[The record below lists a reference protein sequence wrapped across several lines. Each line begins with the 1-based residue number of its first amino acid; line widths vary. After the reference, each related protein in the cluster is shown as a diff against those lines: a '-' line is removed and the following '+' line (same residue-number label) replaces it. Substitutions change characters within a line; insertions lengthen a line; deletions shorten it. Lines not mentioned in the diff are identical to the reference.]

1 MGHMQRIRQ
10 NLRSTRK
17 EVPLYLQ
24 NLETEGIDIEKE
36 KKCGEV
42 YLIVLEIRRMNGTI
56 YTNLIGAFTVTSAR
70 ENKLIYIDYSYD
82 ANGIMWKP
90 MKSKNDS
97 EMSRVFKTVYEK
109 LEKRGINQNSI

>member
-24 NLETEGIDIEKE
+24 NLETEGIDIEQE

-42 YLIVLEIRRMNGTI
+42 YLMVLEIRQMNGTI
-56 YTNLIGAFTVTSAR
+56 YTDLTGEFTVTS
-70 ENKLIYIDYSYD
+70 
-82 ANGIMWKP
+82 
-90 MKSKNDS
+90 
-97 EMSRVFKTVYEK
+97 SRGNE
-109 LEKRGINQNSI
+109 LL

>member
-1 MGHMQRIRQ
+1 MGHMQRILQ

-24 NLETEGIDIEKE
+24 NLETEGIGIEKE

-56 YTNLIGAFTVTSAR
+56 YTDLTGAFPVTSAR
-70 ENKLIYIDYSYD
+70 GDKLLYIAYSYE
-82 ANGIMWKP
+82 ANGIFWEP

-97 EMSRVFKTVYEK
+97 EMSRVFKTVYDK
-109 LEKRGINQNSI
+109 L